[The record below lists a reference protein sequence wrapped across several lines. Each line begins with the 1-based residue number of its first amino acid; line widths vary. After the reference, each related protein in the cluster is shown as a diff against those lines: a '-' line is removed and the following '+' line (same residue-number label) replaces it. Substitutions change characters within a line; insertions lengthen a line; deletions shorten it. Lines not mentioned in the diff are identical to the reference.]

1 MMNHGCI
8 LVLNTVKEEA
18 KDTLAVVQGKR
29 NAHIVSSSMQ
39 NARTTLGQPLVMADH
54 PSFSVLM
61 RTSR

>member
-1 MMNHGCI
+1 MMNHNCI
-8 LVLNTVKEEA
+8 LVLNTVKEEV
-18 KDTLAVVQGKR
+18 KDTLAVVQVKQ
-29 NAHIVSSSMQ
+29 NAHIVSSMQ